1 MSWTDLHK
9 KKYLWLFKYLT
20 TLDDKYKT
28 LNQDDFLLKFN
39 KRTLIKIVKDNPNW
53 GDSSKESIFLH
64 LLDG

>member
-28 LNQDDFLLKFN
+28 LNQDDFLIKFN

-53 GDSSKESIFLH
+53 GDSTK
-64 LLDG
+64 

>member
-9 KKYLWLFKYLT
+9 NKYLWLFKYLT
-20 TLDDKYKT
+20 TLDDKYKA

-53 GDSSKESIFLH
+53 GDSSKESIFYTC
-64 LLDG
+64 